1 MNTRKNTQMQA
12 QDELMLGIGRWKDT
26 VNYHYAMNSFF
37 VTRAPKMLGKV
48 SNTNH
53 NHETLIEILN

>member
-1 MNTRKNTQMQA
+1 MMNTRKKTQMQGE
-12 QDELMLGIGRWKDT
+12 DEMMRDT

-37 VTRAPKMLGKV
+37 VTCAPKMLTKV

-53 NHETLIEILN
+53 ETLIEVLN